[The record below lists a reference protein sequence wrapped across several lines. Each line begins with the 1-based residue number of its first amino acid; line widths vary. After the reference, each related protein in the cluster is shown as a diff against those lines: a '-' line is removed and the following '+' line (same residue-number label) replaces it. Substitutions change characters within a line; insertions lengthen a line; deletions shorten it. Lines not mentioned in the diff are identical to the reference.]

1 MKGRHTDD
9 SKSIQRGYGH
19 RGNLVLL
26 YMSFYVQ
33 RRHRDDYRINHN
45 ASVGRRADVQS
56 RRVYRILVY
65 VINLPCQRV
74 FYHVVRATYTCDG

>member
-9 SKSIQRGYGH
+9 SKSIQRDYGH
-19 RGNLVLL
+19 CGNLVLL

-45 ASVGRRADVQS
+45 ASGGRRADVQGW
-56 RRVYRILVY
+56 RVYPIVVY

-74 FYHVVRATYTCDG
+74 FYRVVVATYTCDG